1 MGEAMMQSHDD
12 AHARQELQHALLL
25 ADKFGQ
31 QPLSAHAHYLLATI
45 ARESG
50 NNADAQ
56 DNYRSV
62 ISTLDTIRKE
72 PGAEKLLQRADLKL
86 IYDDSSHWLQA
97 GKS

>member
-1 MGEAMMQSHDD
+1 
-12 AHARQELQHALLL
+12 LLL

-31 QPLSAHAHYLLATI
+31 QPLSAQAHYLLATL
-45 ARESG
+45 AQESG

-62 ISTLDTIRKE
+62 ISTLDVIKKE

-86 IYDDSSHWLQA
+86 MYDVSSHWLQA
-97 GKS
+97 GRS

>member
-1 MGEAMMQSHDD
+1 MCEAMIQNHDNV
-12 AHARQELQHALLL
+12 HARQDLQRALLL

-31 QPLSAHAHYLLATI
+31 QPLSAPAHYLLATI
-45 ARESG
+45 ARDSG
-50 NNADAQ
+50 NNAEAQ

-62 ISTLDTIRKE
+62 ISTLDAIKKE

-86 IYDDSSHWLQA
+86 MYDESSHWLQA